1 MGGSGGGVGDV
12 PFVGRRAEL
21 ALLRDRLAAA
31 IRNEPAVVQVEGPPG
46 IGKTALVDRFLAEAT
61 DITEIT
67 AADPAGPAP
76 RVLRVSG
83 DESETLLPY
92 GVVEQLARV
101 AGPAGAPLTVAD
113 DLATPDGVPLDD
125 PVTVGTRILRVFDV
139 LGRDGPL
146 ILVIDDAHWAD
157 LPSLRALIFALRRM
171 VADQLLALVVT
182 RDDAVPLLP
191 GGLRRLVTGHRGTV
205 LRLAGLG
212 EDELRDLAALLG
224 VEGAGPTVRAARTL
238 REATGGSP
246 LHARALLEE
255 FPARRWTGREPLPAP
270 RSFRV
275 LVAERCRGAAPATL
289 ALVEAAAVLGSGAE
303 LAAAARLGGVADPL
317 AALDEAVKLDL
328 LVPGDVGD
336 RWPVSFPHPLVRAAV
351 HDGLG
356 PARRAALHLA
366 AARLAEAEGDAV
378 GVLRHRVAAA
388 AGPDAALAADL
399 ADLARQEAQKH
410 AWPAA
415 AAHLVQAARLDPDRA
430 RAQERLLGGVNWMLL
445 TGDIA
450 QAQTFAAE
458 VGAFPPGPL
467 RDSVLGF
474 LARAHGDPMAAE
486 GLLRS
491 AWERCRAVDGQA
503 GVAPEVAATIAL
515 QNAVHRYG
523 RLDGAGTVEWSRR
536 ALSLAGPG
544 TAGHQAARTY
554 LAYGLGYTGAVEEAY
569 AAVGGAVERPGEPAF
584 SWLQPR
590 SARGL
595 LRLVDDDLDGAR
607 DDLGSAAAG
616 AFALGVS
623 STASYCFAYL
633 ARAEYFAGAWD
644 DAVVHAE
651 RAAALAAEADLD
663 FTVAMA
669 LAVAALV
676 PAARGDH
683 DTAAAL
689 LRDATRP
696 HDYERSI
703 ASVGLA
709 RARLAD
715 ADGDAGGVLAAL
727 EPLRDLPYRDAVDE
741 PGFWAWHDL
750 YADALVGL
758 LRVEEAD
765 TFLVPHERRA
775 DERGRTAPI
784 ARLARARGRIEAAA
798 GRPEAAEAAFD
809 RALEAMDRVALP
821 FERAR
826 VELGAGAF
834 HRRAGRRRRAVD
846 LLESARRGFV
856 ALGAQPYRERCD
868 RELAASGLHPA
879 DRDERYRAGLTSQEL
894 VVARLAAAGRSNRE
908 VAAELVVSV
917 KTIEFHLRNV
927 FHKLG
932 VTSRRELPGRLAALD
947 AG

>member
-31 IRNEPAVVQVEGPPG
+31 VRNEPAVVQVEGPPG
-46 IGKTALVDRFLAEAT
+46 IGKTALVDRFLAKA
-61 DITEIT
+61 TEIT
-67 AADPAGPAP
+67 DAGPAGRAP

-125 PVTVGTRILRVFDV
+125 PVTVGTRILRVLDV

-458 VGAFPPGPL
+458 VAAFPPGPL

-474 LARAHGDPMAAE
+474 LARAHGDPVAAE

-491 AWERCRAVDGQA
+491 AWERCRAADGQA
-503 GVAPEVAATIAL
+503 EVAPDVAATIAL

-523 RLDGAGTVEWSRR
+523 RLDGAGDGRVVPPRAVPGRPRNREPPGRTDLPRVRPGLHGRGRGGATPRSGERWSGPASRLLRGCSRGPHGVCCAWSTTTSTAPGTTWGRRRR
-536 ALSLAGPG
+536 APS
-544 TAGHQAARTY
+544 
-554 LAYGLGYTGAVEEAY
+554 
-569 AAVGGAVERPGEPAF
+569 
-584 SWLQPR
+584 R
-590 SARGL
+590 S
-595 LRLVDDDLDGAR
+595 
-607 DDLGSAAAG
+607 
-616 AFALGVS
+616 VS

-633 ARAEYFAGAWD
+633 ARADYFAGAWD

-651 RAAALAAEADLD
+651 RAAALAEEADLD

-683 DTAAAL
+683 DTADAL
-689 LRDATRP
+689 LRVRDAAARLRAL
-696 HDYERSI
+696 D
-703 ASVGLA
+703 
-709 RARLAD
+709 RARS
-715 ADGDAGGVLAAL
+715 GWRGRGWPTPTVTPAACS
-727 EPLRDLPYRDAVDE
+727 PRWSRCRDLPYRDAVDE

-750 YADALVGL
+750 YADALVALG
-758 LRVEEAD
+758 RVEEAD
-765 TFLVPHERRA
+765 AFLVPHEERA
-775 DERGRTAPI
+775 ADSDRAAPI
-784 ARLARARGRIEAAA
+784 ARLARARGRVEAAA
-798 GRPEAAEAAFD
+798 GRPEAAEEAFD
-809 RALEAMDRVALP
+809 RALEAMDGVALP
-821 FERAR
+821 FERAQ
-826 VELGAGAF
+826 VELAAGAVPPP
-834 HRRAGRRRRAVD
+834 RRAPQARRRPPGERAPRLRRARRRPCARALRPRAGRVRTAPGGPRR
-846 LLESARRGFV
+846 
-856 ALGAQPYRERCD
+856 
-868 RELAASGLHPA
+868 
-879 DRDERYRAGLTSQEL
+879 RYRAGTD
-894 VVARLAAAGRSNRE
+894 VAGAGRGPARRRRTQQPGDRRGARGQRE
-908 VAAELVVSV
+908 DHRVPPAQRLPEARRGVAA
-917 KTIEFHLRNV
+917 RARRD
-927 FHKLG
+927 G
-932 VTSRRELPGRLAALD
+932 SRRSTTG
-947 AG
+947 